1 MANPKR
7 GKIPIKAAERV
18 SEQYDCPMVII
29 FGIERGGAQFCVT
42 TFGEDRSLC
51 SYAATLGEQIAEA
64 ILKGRI
70 KPVFRDIIG
79 KPEAPME
86 YESE

>member
-1 MANPKR
+1 MGNKKR

-29 FGIERGGAQFCVT
+29 FGIERGGKEFCVT
-42 TFGEDRSLC
+42 TYGQDRSLC
-51 SYAATLGEQIAEA
+51 SYAATLGEQITEA
-64 ILKGRI
+64 ILKGKIR
-70 KPVFRDIIG
+70 PVFRDSLD
-79 KPEAPME
+79 KPEVPME